1 MHKRLFIGN
10 LDFSITNQDLKE
22 LFSGEGSVASVQ
34 VIRSLQG
41 KSKGFGFIEMET
53 EEAAVKAI
61 EKLNQ
66 SSLKDRVILV
76 IEAKSQA
83 KRSFGGEN
91 NRRYKRNANSYNDI
105 NSKLRS
111 LRKKR

>member
-1 MHKRLFIGN
+1 MNKRLFIGN

-22 LFSGEGSVASVQ
+22 LFSGECSVTSVQ
-34 VIRSLQG
+34 VIRTLEG

-61 EKLNQ
+61 EKFNQ
-66 SSLKDRVILV
+66 SSFRDRIILV

-83 KRSFGGEN
+83 NRTFGEN
-91 NRRYKRNANSYNDI
+91 NRRYKSNINSYKDL

-111 LRKKR
+111 LRKRR